1 VHYTTLLP
9 AVRAKTGK
17 ELSLRTL
24 RRYGKEQLGAKQ
36 KRSKKRTADES
47 KSIHMG
53 KRKQRRMCVEHGS

>member
-24 RRYGKEQLGAKQ
+24 RRYGKEQLAKQ